1 MLQVRLLKGSVPMN
15 RVVRILMERDDMTE
29 NEANELLNE
38 VRDMIFE
45 NSDSAEDIVYE
56 ELGLEMDYIFD
67 ILE

>member
-1 MLQVRLLKGSVPMN
+1 MN

-38 VRDMIFE
+38 VRDMILE
-45 NSDSAEDIVYE
+45 NSDLAEDIVLE

-67 ILE
+67 II